1 MSECGDADGSP
12 PPSDTETLETAL
24 IESRRTFDKSVDRL
38 EEIDDKAMRSVR
50 TAVLLA
56 GLVASAI
63 SLGGPDSMSELGLL
77 PVFTGAVGVICLGAS
92 IVVGIGV
99 YAVTEYP
106 YGVRSAHRASPGA
119 GEHTYGEWLVTLL
132 DAYDTWSD
140 ELQVETTRTIAYLEF
155 IQFTLGSAV
164 VTLLVSSS
172 MIVLEASYGT
182 EPLVTF
188 VVALLVGGL
197 IVIRN
202 KFVMGNLYWR

>member
-1 MSECGDADGSP
+1 MSECGDADGSA

-24 IESRRTFDKSVDRL
+24 TESRRTFDKSVDRL

-77 PVFTGAVGVICLGAS
+77 PVITGAVGVISLGAS

-106 YGVRSAHRASPGA
+106 YGVRNAHRASPGA

-155 IQFTLGSAV
+155 IQFTLGLAV

-172 MIVLEASYGT
+172 KIVLEASYGT

-197 IVIRN
+197 IVIWN
-202 KFVMGNLYWR
+202 KFVIENLYWG